1 MDRAI
6 QQMAIVS
13 TVRKCCLIRRPGPW
27 PVTKFGA
34 STRNSAGSGVYR
46 AQLVPQDF
54 DWGNDRP
61 LELPFEDLVI
71 YEMHVRGFTRSPTSG
86 VKHAGTFAGLREK
99 IPYLKELG
107 INCVELLP
115 IFEFDETDMVRSNP
129 ETGERLC
136 NYWGYNTVAF
146 YAPKAAYAATGA
158 IGLQSDELRA
168 TVKELHRH
176 GIEVMLDVVFNH
188 TAEGNET
195 WPDDFVPWNRQPH
208 VLHAD
213 AGRPLLQL
221 QRLRQHAQLQSPGG
235 PRVCVGVPAP
245 LGHRLPHRRVS
256 L

>member
-1 MDRAI
+1 M
-6 QQMAIVS
+6 
-13 TVRKCCLIRRPGPW
+13 
-27 PVTKFGA
+27 
-34 STRNSAGSGVYR
+34 
-46 AQLVPQDF
+46 
-54 DWGNDRP
+54 
-61 LELPFEDLVI
+61 I

-136 NYWGYNTVAF
+136 NYWGYNTIAF

-188 TAEGNET
+188 TAEGNEHGPMISFRGIDNRT
-195 WPDDFVPWNRQPH
+195 YYMLTPDGHYYNFSGCGNTLNCNHPVVREFVLECLRHWVTDYHIDGFRFD
-208 VLHAD
+208 LASIL
-213 AGRPLLQL
+213 GRD
-221 QRLRQHAQLQSPGG
+221 QSG
-235 PRVCVGVPAP
+235 AP
-245 LGHRLPHRRVS
+245 LGNPPLLEALAGDPVLGRTKLSCGGLGRGRLVS
-256 L
+256 SWQFPSLWPLVGVEWAIP